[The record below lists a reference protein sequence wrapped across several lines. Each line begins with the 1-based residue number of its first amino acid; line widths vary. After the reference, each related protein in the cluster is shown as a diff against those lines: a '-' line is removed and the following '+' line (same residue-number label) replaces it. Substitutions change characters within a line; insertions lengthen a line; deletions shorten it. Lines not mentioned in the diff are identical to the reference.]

1 MRYYLPWL
9 SAGLDGTFPT
19 RRNSSWLGW
28 LYLLYEHEISD
39 ATGFYVR
46 TVCRILKLYRETGSV
61 LGRLLQFDRTH
72 VLQTSVV
79 LFFTDENPVQNIE
92 CQQ

>member
-1 MRYYLPWL
+1 MRQASMFALRVE
-9 SAGLDGTFPT
+9 SS
-19 RRNSSWLGW
+19 NS
-28 LYLLYEHEISD
+28 
-39 ATGFYVR
+39 T
-46 TVCRILKLYRETGSV
+46 ETGSV